1 MSMRRCGLF
10 SGADF
15 PIHPPRCSSKTVRD
29 FSAIAAPS
37 GRCRIGS
44 AKPTCLVSARLTGN
58 PASGAGSI
66 GTAPW
71 QRARIHQPSLFI
83 AGSNDAVVTGLIGA
97 KHVADMERVLP
108 NLKQK
113 LIIDG
118 AGHWIQQERANEVN
132 AALIAFLKENADQA
146 KAFAQ

>member
-1 MSMRRCGLF
+1 MPLS
-10 SGADF
+10 
-15 PIHPPRCSSKTVRD
+15 P
-29 FSAIAAPS
+29 
-37 GRCRIGS
+37 
-44 AKPTCLVSARLTGN
+44 
-58 PASGAGSI
+58 
-66 GTAPW
+66 
-71 QRARIHQPSLFI
+71 
-83 AGSNDAVVTGLIGA
+83 GLIGA

-118 AGHWIQQERANEVN
+118 AGHWIQQERADEVN